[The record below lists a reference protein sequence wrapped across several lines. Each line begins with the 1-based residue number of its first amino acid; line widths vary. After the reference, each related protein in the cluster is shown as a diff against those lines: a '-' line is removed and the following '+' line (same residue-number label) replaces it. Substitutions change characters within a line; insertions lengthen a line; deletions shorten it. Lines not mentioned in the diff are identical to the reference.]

1 MYDAYGSYNEGFILM
16 GVFITLSG
24 LMLYPIPCIKN
35 TIEKVKSSNC
45 SKLSFSPQI
54 FSQRQRN
61 ALPSSETEPSIIKN
75 NKKLSIDFPEDNTD
89 DLTEE
94 KTPMV

>member
-35 TIEKVKSSNC
+35 TIEKVKSNNC
-45 SKLSFSPQI
+45 SK
-54 FSQRQRN
+54 
-61 ALPSSETEPSIIKN
+61 
-75 NKKLSIDFPEDNTD
+75 
-89 DLTEE
+89 
-94 KTPMV
+94 

>member
-45 SKLSFSPQI
+45 FK
-54 FSQRQRN
+54 
-61 ALPSSETEPSIIKN
+61 SSYMRAVNIRHVWRP
-75 NKKLSIDFPEDNTD
+75 
-89 DLTEE
+89 LTVIG
-94 KTPMV
+94 MVAH